1 MNASTEQPSLLKALL
16 ASLRGVGFAVALL
29 ALLTLLSALA
39 VVWSAYQT
47 RMARA
52 ELEALEKQRDDLDND
67 YRALKLGQAAL
78 AEHGRVEAVATK
90 KLGMERVGIANER
103 VVQP

>member
-1 MNASTEQPSLLKALL
+1 MNATPNQPSLLKAMLT
-16 ASLRGVGFAVALL
+16 SLHGFGIGVAVL
-29 ALLTLLSALA
+29 ALVTLLSALA
-39 VVWSAYQT
+39 VVWSAHQT

-52 ELEALEKQRDDLDND
+52 ELEALEKQRDELDNE

-78 AEHGRVEAVATK
+78 AEHGRVESVAK
-90 KLGMERVGIANER
+90 AKLGMERVGLENER

>member
-1 MNASTEQPSLLKALL
+1 MNARVDQPSLLKMLL
-16 ASLRGVGFAVALL
+16 ASLRGFGLGVALL

-39 VVWSAYQT
+39 VVWSAHQT

-52 ELEALEKQRDDLDND
+52 ELEALEKQRDELDSE

-78 AEHGRVEAVATK
+78 AEHGRVEAVAK
-90 KLGMERVGIANER
+90 AKLGMERVGLENER